1 MRFDPLNPTP
11 DFNGDNRADIY
22 WRNDA
27 ANLNAIWMMNG
38 TQVASSS
45 FLPEVAEEA
54 GWKSSF
60 ADFNGDRKTD
70 FFWRNTTTGENAI
83 WLMDGGNI
91 QAAYATIAA
100 TPDWEYKIA
109 DFNADGTSDIFW
121 HNQTTGLVVN
131 WTFQNGA
138 LQDWTVM
145 GTVAPEWDAYIAD
158 FNGDQKTDLL
168 WRNSRTGDNGVW
180 IFDGAN
186 FAQQFMIKSETLGWS
201 PKIADLDGNGRTDI
215 FWHNVLGK
223 NKATL
228 WSNSSIFTQ
237 SELDLP
243 TTAIDIGIPSADVQ
257 FEIIDLG
264 NQNGILAYDPIE
276 NKISVWSISN
286 QSLLSSQITLNTSL
300 YGVNLKLA
308 DFDGD
313 GSSDIFGYSRISGE
327 IAINTSR
334 NNYQDT
340 TTRTLDPSLGWRPVL
355 SA

>member
-1 MRFDPLNPTP
+1 MRFDSLNPTP

-22 WRNDA
+22 WRNDSY
-27 ANLNAIWMMNG
+27 NLNAIWMMNG

-45 FLPEVAEEA
+45 FLPDVPEEA

-60 ADFNGDRKTD
+60 ADFNGDQKTD
-70 FFWRNTTTGENAI
+70 FFWRNTVTGENAI

-91 QAAYATIAA
+91 QSAYFTVTAA
-100 TPDWEYKIA
+100 PEWEYKIA

-121 HNQTTGLVVN
+121 HNQNNGLVVN

-138 LQDWTVM
+138 VQDWAIL

-158 FNGDQKTDLL
+158 FNGDHKTDLL

-180 IFDGAN
+180 IFDGSN
-186 FAQQFMIKSETLGWS
+186 YAQQFMIKSETLGWS
-201 PKIADLDGNGRTDI
+201 PKVADLNGDGRTDI

-228 WSNSSIFTQ
+228 WSNSSVFSQ
-237 SELDLP
+237 SEIDLP
-243 TTAIDIGIPSADVQ
+243 TTAIDLGIPSADVQ
-257 FEIIDLG
+257 FEIADLG
-264 NQNGILAYDPIE
+264 SQNAIFAYDPITA
-276 NKISVWSISN
+276 KMSVWAIAGQTLIAN
-286 QSLLSSQITLNTSL
+286 QITLNTSL
-300 YGVNLKLA
+300 YGIEFQLA

-313 GSSDIFGYSRISGE
+313 GSSDIFVTSRISGD
-327 IAINTSR
+327 IGISTSR
-334 NNYQDT
+334 NNYNDT
-340 TTRTLDPSLGWRPVL
+340 IVTNLDPNSGWKPLL